1 MTEVHVEQGPL
12 DAGEPLV
19 FKDYGQRVRLLFDP
33 RLIAEGAALNLL
45 EAFLPHLAGRAL
57 IVRRA
62 YA

>member
-19 FKDYGQRVRLLFDP
+19 FKDYGQRVRMMFDP
-33 RLIAEGAALNLL
+33 QRIAESAALDLL
-45 EAFLPHLAGRAL
+45 EVFLPHLAGRAL